1 MDWKMPKT
9 MCVFFPDGSFWP
21 WSLRRWTKKNK
32 VPKNEKRF
40 LGTYTKDNLISCFDL
55 CSTIYVACVRV
66 YCCDAVN
73 PKMPETKF
81 TEKRGRKK
89 SDLLFRSKSRTIF
102 FKISDAQPNLPSKAS
117 PTWPSPAQPPAAGSL
132 AHPSLRSQACPAS
145 PAQPPGELGPPS

>member
-1 MDWKMPKT
+1 MTQIKQT
-9 MCVFFPDGSFWP
+9 SFWP

-66 YCCDAVN
+66 YCCNAVN

-81 TEKRGRKK
+81 TEKRGRTKNRPAFQIK
-89 SDLLFRSKSRTIF
+89 IQNHI
-102 FKISDAQPNLPSKAS
+102 FKISYAQPNLSSQAS

-132 AHPSLRSQACPAS
+132 AHPSLRSQASPAS
-145 PAQPPGELGPPS
+145 PAQPPGELGLPS